1 MGHQGEE
8 TGGRSDALERGHLL
22 IDPEEEMVPPGRM
35 PLGLPARRR
44 LRLRLRLRVRQRRR
58 RRNGQQ
64 VWRARNR
71 EAQQEAQE
79 EGAPGEDQ
87 AQEGV
92 PGLGASPRAA
102 SSRRRIPRRC
112 KKQIQYPPAAEKSK
126 YSTPPPLKQVA
137 SS

>member
-1 MGHQGEE
+1 MG
-8 TGGRSDALERGHLL
+8 R
-22 IDPEEEMVPPGRM
+22 V

-79 EGAPGEDQ
+79 EGAPGEEQ

-112 KKQIQYPPAAEKSK
+112 KKQIQYPPAAETSCVFGSPGADTAVKSK

-137 SS
+137 SSGPRGRTRP